1 MILARA
7 DCELRALVA
16 ELRDDAAVATRLGIE
31 LDGLIEAAEGRTER
45 LFWTVSDPHQ
55 YPGASTHGALAGAWF
70 HGALCGAVARGWESA
85 LPERLIGAG
94 DLMEAIQ
101 AFEAES
107 SETGDSRKTLSRYG
121 MVRATLQPG
130 FGALAPERAVAIL
143 RFETGAP
150 AEESRDLL
158 GLFAI
163 DGAVVARNAFDRVAR
178 DAGPPPPHIRSG
190 LISYRLH
197 RNALE
202 MMDIIATLPID
213 PDDR

>member
-7 DCELRALVA
+7 DRELRALVG
-16 ELRDDAAVATRLGIE
+16 ELRDDAAVAKRLGVE

-55 YPGASTHGALAGAWF
+55 YPGPSTHGALAGAWF
-70 HGALCGAVARGWESA
+70 HGALCGAVAGWEA
-85 LPERLIGAG
+85 VLPDRLIGAG

-101 AFEAES
+101 SFEAES

-121 MVRATLQPG
+121 MVRAALQPE
-130 FGALAPERAVAIL
+130 FGALAPERAVAVVSS
-143 RFETGAP
+143 ETGAP

-163 DGAVVARNAFDRVAR
+163 DGAVVVRNALDRVTL
-178 DAGPPPPHIRSG
+178 DSGLPPAHIRSG
-190 LISYRLH
+190 LTSYRLH

-202 MMDIIATLPID
+202 MMDMIATMPID
-213 PDDR
+213 ADV